1 MNTNDL
7 SNNENIIDTFENKNC
22 DCCEIKDKEYKKLLD
37 KFNNTDISKYE
48 RRINDFIHEQDI
60 LKEDNERLTNE
71 NIVLRN
77 RLSEINYNIDSDN
90 SDTDYLQKSFSF
102 KEDDDL
108 ICQDK
113 KYIDIT
119 SYSPFKLLTQLI
131 ALINEVK
138 NLLKKLSNGVNEFQ
152 HNININEQESDDILF
167 YRSIISDSRNFF
179 ITSFKIR
186 KNKILFDINNILAM
200 FDYEYIPT
208 VSELNKTTY
217 NILKK
222 YYQKLGKEVEEN
234 NKNIGKPTWIKNNR
248 LKYIETIKREM
259 NRTFIYHIQI
269 NEYYRNN
276 IIGELKFFKI
286 K

>member
-7 SNNENIIDTFENKNC
+7 SDNENIIDTFENKNC

-152 HNININEQESDDILF
+152 HNININEQESD
-167 YRSIISDSRNFF
+167 
-179 ITSFKIR
+179 
-186 KNKILFDINNILAM
+186 
-200 FDYEYIPT
+200 
-208 VSELNKTTY
+208 
-217 NILKK
+217 
-222 YYQKLGKEVEEN
+222 
-234 NKNIGKPTWIKNNR
+234 
-248 LKYIETIKREM
+248 
-259 NRTFIYHIQI
+259 
-269 NEYYRNN
+269 
-276 IIGELKFFKI
+276 
-286 K
+286 